1 MAVEDLRG
9 KCTPSGPSSGVTAAS
24 PQTEQDE
31 IKLWELMKCDGVLQ
45 NMTPNICISWIHTH
59 EAVMK
64 GSKMVDMLAT
74 VLPVGTAW
82 VCPGRVVVSMGS

>member
-1 MAVEDLRG
+1 
-9 KCTPSGPSSGVTAAS
+9 
-24 PQTEQDE
+24 
-31 IKLWELMKCDGVLQ
+31 
-45 NMTPNICISWIHTH
+45 MTPNIYISWIHTH

-82 VCPGRVVVSMGS
+82 VCPGRVVSINGVLIHKGSGGFMSFTCFIYCISQ